1 MFQIFWSYSPTKNLD
16 FPLSREICF
25 FCAYTSDDKYT
36 EKEIK
41 IQASPSFWRGIYRK
55 TQYYTTSKAF
65 WQFVTIRWFFL
76 PYISSFCIAADPR
89 MTKGIITTTKK
100 KNKHKKYYC
109 DLLQTTTKQ
118 CNHSLYSIMQIHF
131 KTTGTPGCLPHR
143 HSGRRRKELDGIS
156 IGAAKLKKNIHV
168 GVLLSFTRRRMQI
181 NTAHT
186 GHRNTSCLSTY
197 THIQRFDIFQ
207 ACKEDKK
214 QPCNPL
220 WTGANFLTSMGV
232 MNFCCIKWAIFWR
245 PPSKSHWQTSQNAE
259 LSELNYSAKMHSN
272 AFLNVWFTCY
282 HKEQV
287 VIDYFY
293 GVRK

>member
-156 IGAAKLKKNIHV
+156 IGAAKLKK
-168 GVLLSFTRRRMQI
+168 
-181 NTAHT
+181 
-186 GHRNTSCLSTY
+186 
-197 THIQRFDIFQ
+197 IF
-207 ACKEDKK
+207 
-214 QPCNPL
+214 
-220 WTGANFLTSMGV
+220 M
-232 MNFCCIKWAIFWR
+232 
-245 PPSKSHWQTSQNAE
+245 
-259 LSELNYSAKMHSN
+259 
-272 AFLNVWFTCY
+272 
-282 HKEQV
+282 
-287 VIDYFY
+287 
-293 GVRK
+293 